1 MEPPAIFSW
10 LISARNRR
18 PDDRI
23 VFGPPA
29 FRGPTV
35 ICLGRDYP
43 DGGIVGPHCHARAQL
58 IYAIAG
64 VMEIRAAGSLWLVP
78 PQRALWVGAGVEHA
92 MRARGAVS
100 LRTFYVADHAV
111 PAALPAAPT
120 GLAMTPL
127 LRELILRA
135 IRDAGAGDRD
145 GRRGRLFEVL
155 LDEVAALPHCPLRLA
170 MPDDPRL
177 RRVCDAVLAHPGDRR
192 NMAALARAAG
202 ASPRTLARLAERE
215 LAVPFSVWRQQARV
229 LAALPMLVG
238 GGSVAETA
246 AALGYDT
253 PSAFAAMFRRI
264 IGTAPAAYRAQGADS
279 VVAFG
284 RALQMREAGRSG

>member
-1 MEPPAIFSW
+1 M
-10 LISARNRR
+10 
-18 PDDRI
+18 
-23 VFGPPA
+23 FGPASQPSSK
-29 FRGPTV
+29 V

-58 IYAIAG
+58 IYAMAG
-64 VMEIRAAGSLWLVP
+64 VMEIRAAGSLWIVP
-78 PQRALWVGAGVEHA
+78 PQRALWVSAGVEHA

-111 PAALPAAPT
+111 PADLPNVPT
-120 GLAMTPL
+120 GLAVTPL

-135 IRDAGAGDRD
+135 IRDGRADDRG
-145 GRRGRLFEVL
+145 GRQGRLFDVL
-155 LDEVAALPHCPLRLA
+155 LDEVAALPRCPFCLA

-177 RRVCDAVLAHPGDRR
+177 RRVCDAILARPGDRR
-192 NMAALARAAG
+192 DMAAFARDAG

-215 LAVPFSVWRQQARV
+215 LMVPFSVWRQQARV

-246 AALGYDT
+246 AALGYET

-264 IGTAPAAYRAQGADS
+264 IGAAPAAYRTQGADPAA
-279 VVAFG
+279 AFG
-284 RALQMREAGRSG
+284 RAVPTRKASRSG